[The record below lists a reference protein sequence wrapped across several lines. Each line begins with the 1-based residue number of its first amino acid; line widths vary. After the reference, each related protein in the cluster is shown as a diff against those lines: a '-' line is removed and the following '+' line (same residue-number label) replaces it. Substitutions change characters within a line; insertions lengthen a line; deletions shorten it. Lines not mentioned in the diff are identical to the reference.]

1 MGDRA
6 KKYLG
11 AEIASGRRSGVKYAH
26 NAKRMIDM
34 EYIIKKAD
42 IVSPALH
49 SGEWEKAQVGHIS
62 AEPWPGFTGH
72 SAPETEF
79 GVLRDAAGLWVKF
92 RTREHNLRAEVTQ
105 QNGAV
110 CRDSCVEFFVSPDEF
125 DCRYINFELNP
136 KGVMHIGLGKDRFGR
151 MLIEEERSIFRVE
164 SDECDGDW
172 SICWYIPDSFLL
184 RYFGQISPV
193 MRANFYKCGDSTD
206 HPHYAVWNPVKT
218 EKPDYHRPEFF
229 GTLRVEE

>member
-1 MGDRA
+1 
-6 KKYLG
+6 
-11 AEIASGRRSGVKYAH
+11 
-26 NAKRMIDM
+26 M
-34 EYIIKKAD
+34 EYIIKKAV
-42 IVSPALH
+42 IRAPALF
-49 SGEWEKAQVGHIS
+49 SSAWDRAQVGHICT
-62 AEPWPGFTGH
+62 EPWPGYTGF

-79 GVLRDAAGLWVKF
+79 RVLRDAEGLWVRF

-110 CRDSCVEFFVSPDEF
+110 CRDSCVEFFVSPDA
-125 DCRYINFELNP
+125 DDQRYMNFEINP
-136 KGVMHIGLGKDRFGR
+136 RGVMHIGLGEARQGR

-164 SDECDGDW
+164 SDERDGDW
-172 SICWYIPDSFLL
+172 SICCYIPDSFLL

-193 MRANFYKCGDSTD
+193 CRANFYKCGDCTD